1 MQPKSD
7 VVRIT
12 YRGGRLMAEKLY
24 AGHTFEE
31 VVRLYADTVT
41 GVCVM
46 RLRNSTDAE
55 DCFQNVFCKLYSKSP
70 EFDNDEHLKAWL
82 IRVTT
87 NTCHSYFR
95 NPFRRKRIDIDEN
108 EIADIVDTGSSEQDI
123 VNRKVVMD
131 AVMSLPEHYRIIVY
145 LFYYEEYSISQ
156 ISNILRI
163 KETTIQ
169 TRLSRAREKLRHVL
183 ADCFAEER
191 SSL

>member
-1 MQPKSD
+1 MNTAEYNTCVERYLKM
-7 VVRIT
+7 VYRISFH
-12 YRGGRLMAEKLY
+12 YFGNRE
-24 AGHTFEE
+24 
-31 VVRLYADTVT
+31 
-41 GVCVM
+41 
-46 RLRNSTDAE
+46 DAE
-55 DCFQNVFCKLYSKSP
+55 DVSQDVFIKLYSSKISTK
-70 EFDNDEHLKAWL
+70 NDEEIKAWL

-145 LFYYEEYSISQ
+145 LFYYEEYSIGQ

-169 TRLSRAREKLRHVL
+169 TRLSRAREKLRSVL

>member
-1 MQPKSD
+1 MNTAEYNTCVEKYLKM
-7 VVRIT
+7 VYRISFH
-12 YRGGRLMAEKLY
+12 YFGNRE
-24 AGHTFEE
+24 
-31 VVRLYADTVT
+31 
-41 GVCVM
+41 
-46 RLRNSTDAE
+46 DAE
-55 DCFQNVFCKLYSKSP
+55 DVSQDVFIKLYSNKISAK
-70 EFDNDEHLKAWL
+70 NDEEIKAWL

-145 LFYYEEYSISQ
+145 LFYYEEYSIGQ

-169 TRLSRAREKLRHVL
+169 TRLSRAREKLRSVL